1 MKNVQIVFR
10 PVKLYMIIKNGASMS
25 EPWERK
31 DRHKLNVRD
40 RIKEIMFGTFVAGM
54 IYASLIVREI
64 KVVKNKRENK

>member
-1 MKNVQIVFR
+1 
-10 PVKLYMIIKNGASMS
+10 MS

-31 DRHKLNVRD
+31 DRPKFNVRD